1 MRLYRKHTKRKTMK
15 KNIFLL
21 ISLFAGLMVLSSCNQ
36 VEEKG
41 QLTLGLDLVE
51 EGLQKATGS
60 QNYLT
65 TALITIK
72 REDGTMVY
80 DKEPI
85 ELIRFGDALM
95 TRSLKLPVGAFLLTE
110 FMLTDSSGVVLW
122 ATPKEDSKL
131 AGLVNNPLPQYF
143 YIQPN
148 EATSVSIQVIR
159 VGNHQPE
166 DFGYAQFNID
176 FVERFCLKVHY
187 TPNCP
192 DYERDS
198 ILRPEGSQMPY
209 YQARIKVYVYDR
221 LVLDEPMFPGDNK
234 YALPL
239 GTRHYLVMALGCDGS
254 TILKKDFSAS
264 ELTNFRCN
272 SDFPPL
278 KIPGEVDKD
287 ITITPEGIHEPQ
299 IRQGLFGQLT
309 SPLDS
314 FMDTTVNEADILVK
328 DIHIFPYDVLDSI
341 YTFAP
346 IGCYI
351 SPDMLPQKPLAKVRS
366 NSEGY
371 FQLELRT
378 GEYLYLVKTEEGY
391 YIDAFVSS
399 HRPGY
404 IMIYP
409 EELTHLII
417 ALMDCS
423 MWM

>member
-1 MRLYRKHTKRKTMK
+1 M
-15 KNIFLL
+15 I
-21 ISLFAGLMVLSSCNQ
+21 
-36 VEEKG
+36 
-41 QLTLGLDLVE
+41 D
-51 EGLQKATGS
+51 LQKAAANNS
-60 QNYLT
+60 YLT

-72 REDGTMVY
+72 REDGTLVY

-95 TRSLKLPVGAFLLTE
+95 TRSLKLPVGGFLLTE

-122 ATPKEDSKL
+122 ATPKEDSRL
-131 AGLVNNPLPQYF
+131 AGLVNNPLPQHF
-143 YIQPN
+143 RIQPN

-159 VGNHQPE
+159 VGNRPPE

-187 TPNCP
+187 TQNCP
-192 DYERDS
+192 NYERDS
-198 ILRPEGSQMPY
+198 MMMGPNGSMMPY

-221 LVLDEPMFPGDNK
+221 LVLDEPMNPGENK
-234 YALPL
+234 YPLPL
-239 GTRHYLVMALGCDGS
+239 GTRHYLVIAMGCDGS
-254 TILKKDFSAS
+254 TIFKKDFTAS
-264 ELTNFRCN
+264 ELTGFRCDPN
-272 SDFPPL
+272 YPHL
-278 KIPGEVDKD
+278 KIPGNVDED
-287 ITITPEGIHEPQ
+287 ITITPEGIHEPE
-299 IRQGLFGQLT
+299 IRQGLFGQL
-309 SPLDS
+309 SPPLDY

-328 DIHIFPYDVLDSI
+328 DIHIFPYYVLDSI

-346 IGCYI
+346 MGCYI
-351 SPDMLPQKPLAKVRS
+351 DPDMIGERPLAKVRS
-366 NSEGY
+366 NSEGF
-371 FQLELRT
+371 FQLKLRT

-399 HRPGY
+399 HKPGY

-409 EELTHLII
+409 EEVTHLVI

>member
-1 MRLYRKHTKRKTMK
+1 
-15 KNIFLL
+15 
-21 ISLFAGLMVLSSCNQ
+21 

-51 EGLQKATGS
+51 ESKQKATGS
-60 QNYLT
+60 KEYLT
-65 TALITIK
+65 TALITIM

-85 ELIRFGDALM
+85 ELIRFGDALV
-95 TRSLKLPVGAFLLTE
+95 TRGLKLPVGAFMLTE

-122 ATPKEDSKL
+122 ASPKEDSKL
-131 AGLVNNPLPQYF
+131 AGLVNNPLPRHF
-143 YIQPN
+143 RIQAN

-159 VGNHQPE
+159 VGNRPPE
-166 DFGYAQFNID
+166 DFGYARFNID

-187 TPNCP
+187 TPDCP

-198 ILRPEGSQMPY
+198 ILGPDGSMVPY

-221 LVLDEPMFPGDNK
+221 LVLNEPMFPGENK

-239 GTRHYLVMALGCDGS
+239 GTRHYLVMASGCDGS
-254 TILKKDFSAS
+254 TILKKDFTAK
-264 ELTNFRCN
+264 ELTGFRCN
-272 SDFPPL
+272 PNYPHL
-278 KIPGEVDKD
+278 MIPGDVDED
-287 ITITPEGIHEPQ
+287 ITITPEGIYEPE
-299 IRQGLFGQLT
+299 IKQGLFGQINP
-309 SPLDS
+309 PLDF

-328 DIHIFPYDVLDSI
+328 DIHIFPYYVLDSI

-346 IGCYI
+346 INCFI
-351 SPDMLPQKPLAKVRS
+351 SPDMIGEKPLAKVRS

-371 FQLELRT
+371 FQLELRA

-399 HRPGY
+399 HRPGH

-409 EELTHLII
+409 EEVTHLMI

-423 MWM
+423 RWM